1 MALHLQCTITLLH
14 PYNGHIPGIFPDV
27 HVISKTQPT
36 YGTAQKRST
45 TPGGPLRPD
54 RRRPWGPTDHSVKTL
69 VSPGLRMS
77 SSSNPRTHET
87 GISALALD
95 VGFVAP
101 DVLSSRSFGD
111 RPEGGVPNS
120 LLSVALPNKKGT
132 SWLSK

>member
-1 MALHLQCTITLLH
+1 MALHLQCTITLLP
-14 PYNGHIPGIFPDV
+14 PYNDHIPGIFPDV
-27 HVISKTQPT
+27 HVNSKSQPT
-36 YGTAQKRST
+36 YGTAPNRPT

-77 SSSNPRTHET
+77 SSSNPRIHET

-101 DVLSSRSFGD
+101 DVLASRSFGD
-111 RPEGGVPNS
+111 RPEGGVPNIS
-120 LLSVALPNKKGT
+120 
-132 SWLSK
+132 